1 MFSLLR
7 SAPRSLSSSRLLSTL
22 PPHLL
27 PGSTVAVTGASGYL
41 GSFVTAELLSRG
53 FKVTAA
59 VRTKEECAHLQKLP
73 NASDN
78 LTVSTGCDLLS
89 PGSYDEAFSGAQ
101 GVVHMAAVVALGV
114 GQDIVDLSVEGTRN
128 VLESLD
134 KAKGVKVSFSFVCLL
149 LEGAVGCYKGFS
161 LYLLAKLGAVESDA
175 AHVSCLESNSY
186 CSPFFRPFVLSSF
199 LFSLPLP
206 LSHSHSLSLS
216 LSDSSPPQH
225 YVHTSSCAAIQT
237 YDVPLDHV
245 YTEADWNEWAT
256 LARGD
261 GYGVAKT
268 AAERVAA
275 AHFAKDPRGRSHA
288 AVNPNVAIGP
298 VMTKQVK
305 FLRLRLPSF
314 FEDEPTPVVCV
325 SSPSSVFALFC
336 LRK

>member
-216 LSDSSPPQH
+216 LILLLPSTTSILPHVPPSRPT
-225 YVHTSSCAAIQT
+225 TSLSTTSTPRPTGTSGPRSLAAT
-237 YDVPLDHV
+237 
-245 YTEADWNEWAT
+245 
-256 LARGD
+256 G
-261 GYGVAKT
+261 T
-268 AAERVAA
+268 A
-275 AHFAKDPRGRSHA
+275 S
-288 AVNPNVAIGP
+288 
-298 VMTKQVK
+298 
-305 FLRLRLPSF
+305 LRLPPKESLL
-314 FEDEPTPVVCV
+314 PTSRRTREGGATQP
-325 SSPSSVFALFC
+325 
-336 LRK
+336 